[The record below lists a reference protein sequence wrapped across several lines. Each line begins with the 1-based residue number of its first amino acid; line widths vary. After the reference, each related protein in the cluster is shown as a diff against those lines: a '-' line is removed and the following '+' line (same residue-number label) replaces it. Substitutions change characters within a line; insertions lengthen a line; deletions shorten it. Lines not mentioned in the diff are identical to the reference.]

1 MLPSVHFSQVSLG
14 KVIKTTTTIITIIII
29 IIITAFINLFNVDN
43 QNMQIMCIVINSHFQ
58 QACQLMST
66 KLINYVN
73 KNYDQE
79 ICYNR
84 TRNKKNLSA
93 RGNVC
98 QGCVWSG
105 KCLSGKCPSGKYLVG
120 EVSGRGNVRWGCVRW
135 ESVRQGSVRRGCAR
149 RGTVRT
155 PLKRGAGTPL
165 RIMIITSRLQ
175 QENNRLIKVKYH
187 FG

>member
-14 KVIKTTTTIITIIII
+14 KVIKTTTTIITII

-93 RGNVC
+93 RGNVR

-120 EVSGRGNVRWGCVRW
+120 KVSGRGNVRWGCVRW
-135 ESVRQGSVRRGCAR
+135 ESVRRGCAR